1 KVHQLGEN
9 WRFQIDVRD
18 IGERE
23 RWFEGD
29 FDHWGQITVP
39 GAWNCI
45 EEGLWQYQGI
55 GWYATTIGPD
65 DFVPGMKNEI
75 VFGRVMQ
82 ISKVWLNGELV
93 GEHIGGY
100 LPFSFDVSRYLKE
113 GQDNT

>member
-1 KVHQLGEN
+1 MGTWLLTGMGWVRSVWVVVFGSILLSGCQLADGGRGISEEDVTESVRKVHQLGEN

-65 DFVPGMKNEI
+65 D
-75 VFGRVMQ
+75 
-82 ISKVWLNGELV
+82 
-93 GEHIGGY
+93 
-100 LPFSFDVSRYLKE
+100 
-113 GQDNT
+113 